1 PEMSFDLAKA
11 FMETGD
17 YQRVVDLL
25 TDLHKEH
32 PHFVALPEAY
42 LLLSK
47 VLYEKM
53 NNQPL
58 ALETVEY
65 LVNRFQK
72 HPRFELIDKV
82 WRSLGGKPKQ
92 DFII

>member
-1 PEMSFDLAKA
+1 
-11 FMETGD
+11 MEKQEYEQVIG
-17 YQRVVDLL
+17 LL
-25 TDLHKEH
+25 SGLHKDN
-32 PHFVALPEAY
+32 PHFAALPEAY

-47 VLYEKM
+47 VLFEKM
-53 NNQPL
+53 GRQQE

-65 LVNRFQK
+65 LVARFQK

-82 WRSLGGKPKQ
+82 WRALGGKPKQ